1 MVTRELPSAER
12 RTVIRDASQY
22 RQREAA
28 LATKYNKQ
36 RALAL
41 PFRWGA
47 GLSLRVPDALDTD
60 LLGTFTGEIERT
72 GTPGE
77 VARRKVRLGMAAA
90 NLPLGLASEGT
101 FGPHPLMPF
110 VPSDFE
116 LLVFVDDIEGFSVT
130 EEILTHETNYARE
143 ECAVSREAVA
153 FAKRVGFPTHGVIVR
168 PVGNAD
174 SGLIRKG
181 IVTDEELARTFAAA
195 VSGSPERRVAVE
207 TDMRAHMNPTRMWV
221 LRRLGARL
229 VRRLRTHCPRC
240 NCPGFGRTGSEPGL
254 PCSDCSEPTAMT
266 LHEIHACPCCAERR
280 HQPRADGQTSA
291 SPQHC
296 PFCNP

>member
-1 MVTRELPSAER
+1 MPR
-12 RTVIRDASQY
+12 RTPCAAPWPYRD
-22 RQREAA
+22 RTAA
-28 LATKYNKQ
+28 LATKHDKQ

-47 GLSLRVPDALDTD
+47 GLSLRVPEALDTD
-60 LLGTFTGEIERT
+60 LLGTFAGEIERT

-77 VARRKVRLGMAAA
+77 VVRRKARLGMAAE
-90 NLPLGLASEGT
+90 NLPLGLASEGS

-116 LLVFVDDIEGFSVT
+116 LLVFVDDIKGFSVM
-130 EEILTHETNYARE
+130 EEIVTHETNYARE
-143 ECAVSREAVA
+143 ECATLHEVVT
-153 FAKRVGFPTHGVIVR
+153 FANRVGFPSHGLIVR
-168 PVGNAD
+168 TVGNAD
-174 SGLIRKG
+174 TALIRKG
-181 IVTDEELARTFAAA
+181 IVTDDQLARAFSEAIGT
-195 VSGSPERRVAVE
+195 SPMGRATVE
-207 TDMRAHMNPTRMWV
+207 TDMRAHLNPTRMRV

-229 VRRLRTHCPRC
+229 VRRLRTICPRC
-240 NCPGFGRTGSEPGL
+240 DCPGFGRTGSERGL
-254 PCSDCSEPTAMT
+254 PCSDCGEPTEMT
-266 LHEIHACPCCAERR
+266 LHEIHACPRCAERR

>member
-1 MVTRELPSAER
+1 MPRRPPCAAPSPYCDR
-12 RTVIRDASQY
+12 M
-22 RQREAA
+22 AA
-28 LATKYNKQ
+28 LATKHNKQ

-41 PFRWGA
+41 PFRCGA
-47 GLSLRVPDALDTD
+47 GLSLRVPEALDTD
-60 LLGTFTGEIERT
+60 LLGTFTGEIERI

-77 VARRKVRLGMAAA
+77 VARRKARRGMVSA
-90 NLPLGLASEGT
+90 NLPLGLASEGS

-130 EEILTHETNYARE
+130 EEIVTHETNYARE
-143 ECAVSREAVA
+143 ECAALHEVMA
-153 FAKRVGFPTHGVIVR
+153 FAKRVGFPSHGVIVR
-168 PVGNAD
+168 PVGNPDTA
-174 SGLIRKG
+174 LIRKG
-181 IVTDEELARTFAAA
+181 IFSDEELARTFAAA
-195 VSGSPERRVAVE
+195 ISGSPEGRVAVE
-207 TDMRAHMNPTRMWV
+207 TDMRAHINPTRMRV

-240 NCPGFGRTGSEPGL
+240 NCPGFGRAGTAPGL
-254 PCSDCSEPTAMT
+254 PCSDCGEPTEMT
-266 LHEIHACPCCAERR
+266 LHEIHACPRCAERR
-280 HQPRADGQTSA
+280 HQPRADGRTSA